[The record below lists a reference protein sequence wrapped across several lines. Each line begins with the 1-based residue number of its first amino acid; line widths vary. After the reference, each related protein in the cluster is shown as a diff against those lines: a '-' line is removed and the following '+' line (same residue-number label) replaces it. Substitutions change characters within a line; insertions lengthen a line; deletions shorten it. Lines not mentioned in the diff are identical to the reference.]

1 MAKRII
7 KIDALTLPD
16 HHYLDAQ
23 DICYYAGEYTAGE
36 GHAYSDT
43 NQLIHN
49 FKKTVDKRGTAQWQ
63 YKERAILQAAN
74 IFRGAIKADAQITFV
89 PIPPSKAK
97 SDPMYDDR
105 MLRLLQAVCS
115 ERRTD
120 IRELVVQVQSVAAA
134 HLSDRRPT
142 PDELVANYQ
151 LDESL
156 AEPIPTTIFVVDD
169 VLTTGCHFKAV
180 KCVLERRFPNASVI
194 GLFIARRAPKS
205 VDLDF
210 DILE

>member
-1 MAKRII
+1 MAKRVIR
-7 KIDALTLPD
+7 IDALTLPD

-49 FKKTVDKRGTAQWQ
+49 FKKTVDKRETAQWQ
-63 YKERAILQAAN
+63 HKERAILKSAN
-74 IFRGAIKADAQITFV
+74 IFRAAIKADAQITFV

-97 SDPMYDDR
+97 TDPMYDDR
-105 MLRLLQAVCS
+105 MLRLLQAVCKD
-115 ERRTD
+115 RHTD

-134 HLSDRRPT
+134 HLSETRPT
-142 PDELVANYQ
+142 PDVLVANYR

-156 AEPIPTTIFVVDD
+156 TDPTPTTIFVVDD

-180 KCVLERRFPNASVI
+180 KRMLERRFPDATIV

-210 DILE
+210 DILK